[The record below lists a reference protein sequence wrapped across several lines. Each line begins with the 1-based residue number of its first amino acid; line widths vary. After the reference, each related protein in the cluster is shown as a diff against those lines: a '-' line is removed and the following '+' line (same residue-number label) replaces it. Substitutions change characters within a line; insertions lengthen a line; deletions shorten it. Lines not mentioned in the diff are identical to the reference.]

1 MIANRI
7 LIGNNIDTLKTIPDK
22 SVNCCVTSPPYYG
35 LRDYGTATW
44 EGGDPACSHSDDTKV
59 TEKTLSSDR
68 IPKGDAIYKT
78 VCPKCGAVRIDEQ
91 IGLEETPGEYINKL
105 IDVFR
110 EVKRI
115 LRDDGT
121 LWVNIGDSYAG
132 SGKGGAT
139 YPENAAKY
147 KQGTNKGALGANNIT
162 KVTWGGA
169 KPKDL
174 IGIPWMLAFALRA
187 DGWYLRQDIIWSK
200 PSVMPESVRDRFCK
214 SHEHIFLLSKNA
226 KYYFDQR
233 FALEPATGYDGRK
246 DTIMKGS
253 IKYAEEDVTGLP
265 QQTFAARGHERCPQ
279 RGYAVKP
286 GETGLSVQNHG
297 ESIPTNPMRT
307 RRDVWVVASDP
318 SELPHF
324 AMYPQKLILTCV
336 LCGCPENGIVLDPF
350 MGSGTTGVVA
360 VKNLRKYI
368 GCEIN
373 PEYVR
378 IAEQRIANER
388 GLFNE

>member
-1 MIANRI
+1 MITNRI
-7 LIGNNIDTLKTIPDK
+7 LPGNNMDTLKTLPDC
-22 SVNCCVTSPPYYG
+22 SVHCCVTSPPYYG
-35 LRDYGTATW
+35 LRDYGI
-44 EGGDPACSHSDDTKV
+44 EG
-59 TEKTLSSDR
+59 
-68 IPKGDAIYKT
+68 
-78 VCPKCGAVRIDEQ
+78 Q
-91 IGLEETPGEYINKL
+91 IGLEETPDEYIEKL
-105 IDVFR
+105 VLIFR
-110 EVKRI
+110 EVRRV

-121 LWVNIGDSYAG
+121 LWLNIGDSYAG
-132 SGKGGAT
+132 SGKGGQS
-139 YPENAAKY
+139 EDK
-147 KQGTNKGALGANNIT
+147 KSTNWQPRYANHG
-162 KVTWGGA
+162 KAYGL

-187 DGWYLRQDIIWSK
+187 DGYYLRQDIIWAK
-200 PSVMPESVRDRFCK
+200 PSTMPESVRDRFCK

-233 FALEPATGYDGRK
+233 YALEPATGYDGRK
-246 DTIMKGS
+246 DTVMKGS
-253 IKYAEEDVTGLP
+253 VKYGEEGATGLS
-265 QQTFAARGHERCPQ
+265 QQSFAARGHERWPQ

-350 MGSGTTGVVA
+350 MGAGTTAIVA
-360 VKNLRKYI
+360 MKLFRRYI
-368 GCEIN
+368 GCELN
-373 PEYVR
+373 PEFIEIAERR
-378 IAEQRIANER
+378 IAGEK
-388 GLFNE
+388 GLFDDEEILS